1 MTRDIPAGREL
12 DALICHEI
20 FGHVVAPDPDA
31 FVTPLARHGEPMIW
45 SADGLLPVPPYS
57 TDIAAA
63 WLVVEKLQE
72 QGVRVDIL
80 SDWHGHRT
88 CRVARKSEILYDAL
102 DWSATAPLAICR
114 AALRAV
120 RQ

>member
-1 MTRDIPAGREL
+1 MTADLPAGGEL
-12 DALICHEI
+12 DALIAERVFPGQRWQHDDKC
-20 FGHVVAPDPDA
+20 DA
-31 FVTPLARHGEPMIW
+31 TGSCWRCGGCLDWCPIP
-45 SADGLLPVPPYS
+45 PPYS

-72 QGVRVDIL
+72 QGVRMDIL

-88 CRVARKSEILYDAL
+88 CRVARKSESLYDAL
-102 DWSATAPLAICR
+102 GWSETAPLAICR

>member
-1 MTRDIPAGREL
+1 MTADIPAGREL
-12 DALICHEI
+12 DALVHELVMGLPTMPMVKWTVVPGQPLTRTLDP
-20 FGHVVAPDPDA
+20 FG
-31 FVTPLARHGEPMIW
+31 
-45 SADGLLPVPPYS
+45 VPAYS
-57 TDIAAA
+57 TDISAA

-102 DWSATAPLAICR
+102 DWSDTAPLAICR